1 MNESTN
7 VFYEGLPMGCDSAK
21 VIPLTDELSSFI
33 TSLDNEKEDTPSL
46 ILFYYGRDKV
56 LVKSNDYQTKA
67 IKLYAEGQ
75 VSQELEIR
83 EIVKDDEIG
92 KIYSIDGKVIGKS
105 NASGEIIPTSRG
117 DSSWIDCVDKTTD
130 DTANG
135 KYGTTAKVLY
145 KICSGCGVAA
155 AAVSCLF

>member
-1 MNESTN
+1 MKKFIFLLGITACLYSCNADENLSTEMNESTN

-75 VSQELEIR
+75 VSQELEIFKK
-83 EIVKDDEIG
+83 VNYG
-92 KIYSIDGKVIGKS
+92 K
-105 NASGEIIPTSRG
+105 R
-117 DSSWIDCVDKTTD
+117 
-130 DTANG
+130 
-135 KYGTTAKVLY
+135 
-145 KICSGCGVAA
+145 
-155 AAVSCLF
+155 

>member
-1 MNESTN
+1 MILCIYLCVAKYKLQMQLWKSLFFLLGITACLYSCNADENLSTEMNESTN

-75 VSQELEIR
+75 VSQELEIFKK
-83 EIVKDDEIG
+83 VNYG
-92 KIYSIDGKVIGKS
+92 K
-105 NASGEIIPTSRG
+105 R
-117 DSSWIDCVDKTTD
+117 
-130 DTANG
+130 
-135 KYGTTAKVLY
+135 
-145 KICSGCGVAA
+145 
-155 AAVSCLF
+155 